1 MTLEADRA
9 TREADS
15 PAPRVVPSPAAA
27 APGPSDPVLYA
38 DAPDAPD
45 LLGAAAAVQP
55 LAELCLAAN
64 AQTPFLVG
72 LLGPRGAGKSFALRR
87 LVGVIEGL
95 ATAAGKSSESPLLSR
110 IVVAEVDAAGLSGDP
125 ASALASAAFVALER
139 DGAGGSY
146 AALADEAAYAATDPR
161 RAAVSAA
168 ERHDEITARLEAE
181 RSARDEVEAKRA
193 RLPEALLSET
203 PGSRIDAFIRTR
215 RGAIDARLRRFGLGD
230 GDSAANYRDL
240 VRDLSSRGA
249 ASQAGLVLRSI
260 WAFGGQLRLLTL
272 ALISFLLAFAFNW
285 LRSSNADKA
294 MQGLGDTVAPVTGF
308 IGKHGD
314 WLEWA
319 VEALIA
325 IGLLAL
331 FVNIWRAVSFSTLL
345 YRGLRLLN
353 IDVRDRRRELDASA
367 ARLDRRVAALSVEAE
382 AAAKRAEALAKR
394 VGGGAAIAR
403 APGPVFL
410 KSLETPAKASR
421 EFFAEL
427 ARLMSAADSRAIPAP
442 RRLIFAIDNLEALA
456 PADAARF
463 IETASALLGPG
474 CIGLVA
480 CDPRAIAPAAAGAPT
495 PREWEQSLFQVSF
508 DASSILEA
516 DAARLAARMM
526 STSTLL
532 PSLGEIDASRSA
544 VAEPL
549 SSAEIAVLSAMAPLT
564 GGSPRAVKRFHNAYR
579 LARLAKAPQAAHCL
593 GARGVAEPGPRACK
607 AAARSGARRA
617 AARLRTHPGRR
628 ALIAATQAARAAHGE
643 PIAAADA
650 RAAWTAARRYA
661 PQDV

>member
-9 TREADS
+9 TRESAS
-15 PAPRVVPSPAAA
+15 PASRIVPTPTGQ
-27 APGPSDPVLYA
+27 APDPSDPVLYA

-55 LAELCLAAN
+55 LAELCLSAN

-72 LLGPRGAGKSFALRR
+72 LVGPRGAGKSFALRR
-87 LVGVIEGL
+87 LVGAIEAL
-95 ATAAGKSSESPLLSR
+95 AAAAGRSGESPFFSR
-110 IVVAEVDAAGLSGDP
+110 IVIAEVDAAGLSGDP

-146 AALADEAAYAATDPR
+146 AALADEAANAATDPR
-161 RAAVSAA
+161 RASVIAA
-168 ERHDEITARLEAE
+168 DRHDEIAARLEAE
-181 RSARDEVEAKRA
+181 RSARDEIEAKIT
-193 RLPEALLSET
+193 RLPEALLFET

-215 RGAIDARLRRFGLGD
+215 RGAIDARLRRFGLAD

-272 ALISFLLAFAFNW
+272 AVVSFLLASAFNW
-285 LRSSNADKA
+285 LRGPNGDKA
-294 MQGLGDTVAPVTGF
+294 MHGLGDAVEPVTGF
-308 IGKHGD
+308 IGKHSD

-331 FVNIWRAVSFSTLL
+331 LVNIWRAVSFSTLL
-345 YRGLRLLN
+345 FRGQRLLN

-367 ARLDRRVAALSVEAE
+367 ARLDRRVAALSLEAE
-382 AAAKRAEALAKR
+382 AAAKRAESLTKR
-394 VGGGAAIAR
+394 AGGGAAIAR

-410 KSLETPAKASR
+410 KSLDSPAKASR

-427 ARLMSAADSRAIPAP
+427 ARLMGAADSAAMPAP
-442 RRLIFAIDNLEALA
+442 QRLIFAIDNLEALA
-456 PADAARF
+456 PADAARV

-480 CDPRAIAPAAAGAPT
+480 CDPQVIAPAAASAPT
-495 PREWEQSLFQVSF
+495 PRDWEHALFQVSF
-508 DASSILEA
+508 DTGTIVEA
-516 DAARLAARMM
+516 DAARLAARIL

-532 PSLGEIDASRSA
+532 PSPGEIDASRSA

-549 SSAEIAVLSAMAPLT
+549 SSAEVAVLSALAPLT

-579 LARLAKAPQAAHCL
+579 LARLAKAPRPLIALALAAL
-593 GARGVAEPGPRACK
+593 QSPDPDI
-607 AAARSGARRA
+607 ARRIRETA
-617 AARLRTHPGRR
+617 FADGGPLANPSGP
-628 ALIAATQAARAAHGE
+628 ASLIAATQAARAAHGG
-643 PIAAADA
+643 PITAADA
-650 RAAWTAARRYA
+650 EAAWTAARRYA
-661 PQDV
+661 PRDL